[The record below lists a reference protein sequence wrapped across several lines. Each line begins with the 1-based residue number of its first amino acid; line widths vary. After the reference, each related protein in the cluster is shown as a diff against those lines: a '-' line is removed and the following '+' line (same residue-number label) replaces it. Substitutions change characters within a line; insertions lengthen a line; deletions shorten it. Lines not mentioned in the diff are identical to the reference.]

1 MRRQRLGTWRSIGD
15 RVHRDGALR
24 KSAALGAA
32 LQLATAGVVHLLPA
46 LKDAGWL
53 SVGGTLIGAFAGLR
67 YGRRSAGDSLGRAL
81 GRAGWAGAVGGVLGA
96 LASALLGDA
105 PPNAVLIAGM
115 NTLVAGIVGGGVG
128 RLLPGARTA

>member
-1 MRRQRLGTWRSIGD
+1 MYSD
-15 RVHRDGALR
+15 SALR

-32 LQLATAGVVHLLPA
+32 LQLATAGLIHLLPA

-53 SVGGTLIGAFAGLR
+53 SVGGTLIGGFAGLR
-67 YGRRSAGDSLGRAL
+67 YGRRSAGDSLGRAI
-81 GRAGWAGAVGGVLGA
+81 GRGGWAGAVGGVLGA

-115 NTLVAGIVGGGVG
+115 STLVAGIVGGGLG
-128 RLLPGARTA
+128 RLLPGAQTS